1 MIFEGFKPHNRVK
14 YVKIEI
20 LIPLDHIFILH
31 Q

>member
-20 LIPLDHIFILH
+20 PLDHIFILH